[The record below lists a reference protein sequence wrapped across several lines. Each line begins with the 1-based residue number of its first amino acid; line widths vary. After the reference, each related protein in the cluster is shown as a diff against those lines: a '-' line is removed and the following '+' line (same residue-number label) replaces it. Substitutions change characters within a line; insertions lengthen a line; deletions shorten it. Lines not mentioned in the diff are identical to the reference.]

1 MLRSDTA
8 GARVRGLGL
17 ASRLRLDWGTVWDH
31 AWSLVLVLRQIKVR
45 IQPRVS
51 LLSVVKARK
60 SMSRIRLGQDQ
71 I

>member
-8 GARVRGLGL
+8 GARVKGLGL

-45 IQPRVS
+45 IPPRVLAFCLWSS
-51 LLSVVKARK
+51 L
-60 SMSRIRLGQDQ
+60 D
-71 I
+71 